1 MRQYHGCVTDS
12 ERIAEIN
19 GQTTAL
25 GLMTTLNSMRA
36 DVVGIGG
43 VKARLAALRVHAEAV
58 AADLRRT
65 DRDGLR
71 FIASPNRGLFMP
83 SPETVDR
90 LRGIEAV
97 EPHADGV
104 SVGMVDD
111 YRLTEL
117 GSELLALIGVRG

>member
-1 MRQYHGCVTDS
+1 MRRYHGCVTDS
-12 ERIAEIN
+12 ERIALIN

-25 GLMTTLNSMRA
+25 GLMTTLNSMR
-36 DVVGIGG
+36 DEVVGIVG
-43 VKARLAALRVHAEAV
+43 VKARLAAQRVHAKAV
-58 AADLRRT
+58 AADLKRT

-71 FIASPNRGLFMP
+71 FIASPSRGLFMP
-83 SPETVDR
+83 DPETVDR
-90 LRGIEAV
+90 LRGIEAI
-97 EPHADGV
+97 EPHAGGV